1 MSQQLARVPKVA
13 EILDVKKGRVYELVR
28 ENFFPPGV
36 VIKLG
41 KRQIR
46 FNEDALREFIARGGC
61 LSLQNNS
68 QNDNAASA

>member
-1 MSQQLARVPKVA
+1 MSEKLARVPKVA
-13 EILDVKKGRVYELVR
+13 DILDVKKGRVYELVR

-46 FNEDALREFIARGGC
+46 FNEDALRDFIARGGC
-61 LSLQNNS
+61 LSLQGTS

>member
-1 MSQQLARVPKVA
+1 MSQKLARVPKVA

-28 ENFFPPGV
+28 ENFFPAGV

-46 FNEDALREFIARGGC
+46 FDEDALREFIARGGC
-61 LSLQNNS
+61 LSLQSNPP
-68 QNDNAASA
+68 NDSVASA

>member
-1 MSQQLARVPKVA
+1 MSEKLARVPRVA

-61 LSLQNNS
+61 LSLESNS
-68 QNDNAASA
+68 KSENTTNV

>member
-1 MSQQLARVPKVA
+1 MSEKLARVPRVA

-61 LSLQNNS
+61 LALQSNS
-68 QNDNAASA
+68 QNDNAVSA